1 MADEAKICFDFATK
15 LFPTNDGVTQTHDR
29 EKLIEC
35 KNEIIKTFDERA
47 EEFEEPGLDQ
57 LQH

>member
-1 MADEAKICFDFATK
+1 MMELPKRMIW
-15 LFPTNDGVTQTHDR
+15 

-47 EEFEEPGLDQ
+47 EEFEEPGLDHFNTDDGGWIN
-57 LQH
+57 LCGVMAVS